1 MRVTRCPIDLALHSG
16 QTVTLPEET
25 ANHLVR
31 VMRLREG
38 DTCVLFNGDGH
49 DYTATLTMAGKRE
62 VQVRIDAVQ
71 VIANESPLTITLLQG
86 IARGEKM
93 DLILQKATE
102 LGVMS
107 IAPLWSQRSEVKLEG
122 ERMAKRL
129 AHWRG
134 VVASA
139 CEQCG
144 RARVPEVISP
154 VALAVALQA
163 MPVGGLR
170 LILDPEGELTMG
182 AMTLRTGEHFALAV
196 GPEGG
201 WSPLDRE
208 QLRDAGFR
216 GLRLGPRVLRTET
229 AGLAAIAAL
238 QSRFGDLG

>member
-102 LGVMS
+102 LGVAAVIPVM
-107 IAPLWSQRSEVKLEG
+107 AERTEVKLDA
-122 ERMAKRL
+122 ERAEKRV
-129 AHWRG
+129 AHWRS
-134 VVASA
+134 VIASA
-139 CEQCG
+139 CEQSG
-144 RARVPEVISP
+144 RARLP
-154 VALAVALQA
+154 ALSAPTPLNDAA
-163 MPVGGLR
+163 RGIAGDALR
-170 LILDPEGELTMG
+170 LTLDPTGDVSLATVQVTTG
-182 AMTLRTGEHFALAV
+182 AVVVAI

-201 WSPLDRE
+201 WSPRDRDT
-208 QLRDAGFR
+208 LSAAGFT
-216 GLRLGPRVLRTET
+216 GLRLGPRILRTET

-238 QSRFGDLG
+238 QSRFGDL